1 MGRQT
6 DRQTNEQASR
16 QASRQV
22 GRYIDKP
29 TANLPA
35 PVDDDACIA
44 SLAKDQKKIPIS
56 DAVKAKRCAK
66 LTWGLC
72 VLGLCVFGWFCIS
85 VLLQNYIRLLYCNIG

>member
-1 MGRQT
+1 M
-6 DRQTNEQASR
+6 
-16 QASRQV
+16 
-22 GRYIDKP
+22 
-29 TANLPA
+29 PA

-44 SLAKDQKKIPIS
+44 SLAKDQKKIHIS

-66 LTWGLC
+66 LGWGLC